1 MAERKPSESLPK
13 TILSHAA
20 LISLS
25 IVFLIPFVWLLTSSL
40 KSETHLFTFPPE
52 WIPRGEY
59 LYLGDGVGSDPVDEG
74 VDSETEYRGW
84 AEVVRQEVVEYAPI
98 QYDDEGK
105 AMERKPL
112 RTKVTL
118 VNRLGAPLQAP
129 VATIDVPEPVSDLD
143 KGIFNPK
150 LLDALRASEVDL
162 PDKPV
167 LKLVTPGREWR
178 IPQRREGEL
187 ILNRHGDQLKITT
200 DDPSRRIVDFESI
213 ETKAWPTFRHYVKGV
228 KGFSFALFLQN
239 TLFIAALTVL
249 GSVLSC
255 SWVAF
260 GFSVIEWPGRDK
272 IFYLMLATL
281 MLPPQVTMIPLFLI
295 FKSLGW
301 INTYLPLIVPQF
313 LGNAFFIFLLR
324 QFFLTIPKDLIDA
337 ARIDGCSTFRIYWQ
351 IVMPLSIPALA
362 TVALFTFMISWNDF
376 MGPLIYVVDEAKY
389 TLSLGLAMFKGRF
402 ASRYG
407 EMMAVS
413 VLLTLPIIVLF
424 FFTQKTFIQ
433 GIKTS
438 GMKG

>member
-1 MAERKPSESLPK
+1 MRGRDVGGPRPARLIVKSV
-13 TILSHAA
+13 LSHGA

-25 IVFLIPFVWLLTSSL
+25 VVFLIPFIWLLTSSF
-40 KSETHLFTFPPE
+40 KSESHLFTKRPE

-59 LYLGDGVGSDPVDEG
+59 VRLDEG
-74 VDSETEYRGW
+74 TW
-84 AEVVRQEVVEYAPI
+84 TEVVRQEVLEYHPVEY
-98 QYDDEGK
+98 DEKGVPK
-105 AMERKPL
+105 ERRPK
-112 RTKVTL
+112 RTKVKL
-118 VNRLGAPLQAP
+118 VDHRGNPLLKEVFAVDAP
-129 VATIDVPEPVSDLD
+129 VDLREMDQGIIHTALSDGFVRA
-143 KGIFNPK
+143 GIQ
-150 LLDALRASEVDL
+150 L
-162 PDKPV
+162 PPQPRLKPV
-167 LKLVTPGREWR
+167 VDGHTWEVPA
-178 IPQRREGEL
+178 GEITYVL
-187 ILNRHGDQLKITT
+187 RHENGVVRVYT
-200 DDPSRRIVDFESI
+200 DEPSRMAIDSDRI
-213 ETKAWPTFRHYVKGV
+213 ETKAWPTLRHYVRGIQ
-228 KGFSFALFLQN
+228 GFHFSLFLQN
-239 TLFIAALTVL
+239 TLRIALFTVL
-249 GSVLSC
+249 GTVLSS

-260 GFSVIEWPGRDK
+260 GFSILEWRGRDK
-272 IFYLMLATL
+272 LFYLMLGTM
-281 MLPPQVTMIPLFLI
+281 MLPPQVTMIPVFVI

-301 INTYLPLIVPQF
+301 CNTYLPLIVPSF

-337 ARIDGCSTFRIYWQ
+337 ARVDGCSTFRIYWQ
-351 IVMPLSIPALA
+351 IVLPLSVPALA
-362 TVALFTFMISWNDF
+362 TVALFTFMWSWNDF